1 MLTAGLRFL
10 PLRLGGF
17 ILPKLAFQMHLK
29 TAVKTLGGKINKLE
43 INKAEVN
50 HVWHDFSLALMFL
63 PVTAPERWLEI
74 LALSSVVTPMVGHR
88 RQWLSTEEMKSL
100 SLLIRSL
107 LVRLQFVALVAPV
120 GLYQIPVSIGKRASM
135 F

>member
-17 ILPKLAFQMHLK
+17 ILHKLAFQMHLK

-50 HVWHDFSLALMFL
+50 HMWHDFSLALMFL

-74 LALSSVVTPMVGHR
+74 LALSSVVTPTVRHR
-88 RQWLSTEEMKSL
+88 RQWLGTEGNEEVVS
-100 SLLIRSL
+100 
-107 LVRLQFVALVAPV
+107 A
-120 GLYQIPVSIGKRASM
+120 YQVSSCQAAVCCIGGSCWAISNTSVVGKRASK